1 MNEPTSPIVQQNGP
15 LGRLPRWWAWTAAG
29 VLTAWGWTLIYLPP
43 GVAVG
48 SGAIVIFSITLL
60 FVYGRQAA
68 ASLPAP
74 DSETADSAGKTDD
87 LEALLAD
94 NTSPGM
100 LPQVDDVLRT
110 MANEQQQ
117 KRLEDLLRRWVAVA
131 QQYSEANL
139 QLRKQIHAVIEQ
151 IEVAAS
157 TIADSFQTIIN
168 KATVQAQQAMDLLE
182 GTQGA
187 ADDGTPQSLK
197 DFIRVSDERL
207 TKMSDEVV
215 RVADLSVRM
224 VKELDGVQKR
234 TQAIDGFLMD
244 VEKLAD
250 QTSLLALNADIEA
263 SRVGDAGRG
272 FSVVA
277 QEVRRLSKRSHE
289 FSDRIRGHLS
299 EVRVGLNKT
308 YGDMRELSAADVKH
322 AVKIKDEIL
331 TLTRSLEGKNREVAE
346 TVSSINAISRE
357 ITQDVQTV
365 VVSLQFHDITSQKL
379 NGMLEPLDE
388 LRRTLFHL
396 MQETLKFDKNLFT
409 SVPGHEDLPA
419 RHPLTMTHEA
429 ATAPEPA
436 AALEAAAAAS
446 SPSKRQNSSPSVE
459 LF

>member
-1 MNEPTSPIVQQNGP
+1 MSEPESTVQP
-15 LGRLPRWWAWTAAG
+15 LDRSLSRLPHWWAAAG
-29 VLTAWGWTLIYLPP
+29 VVTAWGWTLFYLPA

-48 SGAIVIFSITLL
+48 SGALVIFSIALL
-60 FVYGRQAA
+60 ILFGRRQDTGTELAP
-68 ASLPAP
+68 AS
-74 DSETADSAGKTDD
+74 DVTDGADKPDD

-94 NTSPGM
+94 HTTPGV

-110 MANEQQQ
+110 MADEQQQ
-117 KRLEDLLRRWVAVA
+117 KRLENLLRRWVSVA

-139 QLRKQIHAVIEQ
+139 QLRKQIHSVVAQIEQ
-151 IEVAAS
+151 AAS
-157 TIADSFQTIIN
+157 TIANSFQAIIN

-263 SRVGDAGRG
+263 SRVGEAGRG

-277 QEVRRLSKRSHE
+277 KEVRRLSKRSNE

-308 YGDMRELSAADVKH
+308 YGDMRELSAADVQH
-322 AVKIKDEIL
+322 AVQIKNEIL

-357 ITQDVQTV
+357 IAQDVQTV
-365 VVSLQFHDITSQKL
+365 VVSLQFHDITSQQL
-379 NGMLEPLDE
+379 NGMLDPLDD

-396 MQETLKFDKNLFT
+396 MQETLKLDKSLLT
-409 SVPGHEDLPA
+409 DASGEKTPA
-419 RHPLTMTHEA
+419 RHTLRSVDHGEA
-429 ATAPEPA
+429 AVAAIDTVAEASATGIPA
-436 AALEAAAAAS
+436 S
-446 SPSKRQNSSPSVE
+446 RQGSSPSVE